1 MGRGREPAPPP
12 MTRAPFALALDVG
25 GTFTDVILAERSG
38 RRLWVAKSA
47 SVPSEPA
54 AGFFGGVDRIVE
66 QSAAGPDEIA
76 MVLHGSTVATNAILE
91 GKGARTGLV
100 TTAGFRHV
108 LEIGRAE
115 IPRAANLFAWVKPK
129 RPVPPRNVFEVAG
142 RMRLDGSEATPL
154 DEAALEA
161 VAGEIAARRLEA
173 VAVVF
178 LHSYANPA
186 HERRAGEILRAR
198 LPGVEI
204 SLSVDVLPL
213 FREYERATATALN
226 ASVQPV
232 VGRYIGRLSSGLG
245 ERGLSAP
252 LFIMK
257 SNGGTCPPDEAARGG
272 VHLAL
277 SGPAAGARGAAH
289 LGRLAGFGDI
299 LTIDMGGTS
308 ADVALIRDGEPA
320 TTTTGRI
327 GDHPL
332 ALSIIDIHTIGAGG
346 GSIASVAGHGAIR
359 VGPES
364 AGADPGPAAYGK
376 GGRHP
381 TVTDANLVLGRIPP
395 HLLDGEVAL
404 DRAAAEAAIDTHLA
418 RPLGVG
424 TLAAARGM
432 CDLVDNTMTGALKVM
447 SVERGLDPRAFTLA
461 AFGGAGPVHGAR
473 LMRLLGA
480 PRLLVPRYPG
490 ILCAIGLLATDLRY
504 DFAVTRL
511 HRAGAYDLAAIEA
524 TFADL
529 TARAEAR
536 LQADG
541 IPPDRRRYAR
551 AADLRYEKQGVEL
564 TVPLGDAAI
573 TEAGTARL
581 VADFHA
587 LHDRLYTFSDAA
599 APVEIVNLRVEATGL
614 TDSIALP
621 EIARGAAP
629 PEPDHE
635 RPASLDDAQPR
646 PVPVYRREALLAD
659 QAIRGPAIVDQ
670 LDATTVILPGQSAR
684 TDRFGNLIVTEGAS

>member
-1 MGRGREPAPPP
+1 MAEP
-12 MTRAPFALALDVG
+12 PFALALDVG

-47 SVPSEPA
+47 SIPRNPA
-54 AGFFGGVDRIVE
+54 AGFFGGVDKILS
-66 QSAAGPDEIA
+66 QSTANADEIA

-100 TTAGFRHV
+100 ITAGFRHV

-115 IPRAANLFAWVKPK
+115 IPRAANLFSWVKPK
-129 RPVPPRNVFEVAG
+129 RPVLPRNIFEVTG
-142 RMRLDGSEATPL
+142 RMRLDGSEVMPL
-154 DEAALEA
+154 DETALEEVTA
-161 VAGEIAARRLEA
+161 QIAARGLEA
-173 VAVVF
+173 IAVVF

-186 HERRAGEILRAR
+186 HERRAGEILRDR

-232 VGRYIGRLSSGLG
+232 VGRYIGQLSSGLR
-245 ERGLSAP
+245 ERGLGAP

-289 LGRLAGFGDI
+289 LGQLAGFNDI

-346 GSIASVAGHGAIR
+346 GSIASVADNGAIR

-376 GGRHP
+376 GGTRP

-404 DRAAAEAAIDTHLA
+404 DLASAKAAIEAHVA
-418 RPLGVG
+418 RPLGIDL
-424 TLAAARGM
+424 LAAARGI
-432 CDLVDNTMTGALKVM
+432 CDLVENTMTGALKVM
-447 SVERGLDPRAFTLA
+447 SIERGLDPRAFTLA
-461 AFGGAGPVHGAR
+461 AFGGAGPMHGAR
-473 LMRLLGA
+473 LMRLLGT
-480 PRLLVPRYPG
+480 PCQLVPRYPG

-511 HRAGAYDLAAIEA
+511 QRAGAFDLAAIEA

-529 TARAEAR
+529 TADAQAR
-536 LQADG
+536 LAADG
-541 IPPDRRRYAR
+541 IDPARRRFAR

-564 TVPLGDAAI
+564 TVPVGDATM
-573 TEAGTARL
+573 TEAAAARL

-587 LHDRLYTFSDAA
+587 LHDRLYTFSDPT
-599 APVEIVNLRVEATGL
+599 APVEILNLRVEATGL
-614 TDSIALP
+614 TDRITLP
-621 EIARGAAP
+621 EIARAGSGMR

-635 RPASLDDAQPR
+635 RLASLDPGPSR
-646 PVPVYRREALLAD
+646 PAPVFRREALLAD
-659 QAIRGPAIVDQ
+659 HVILGPAIVDQ
-670 LDATTVILPGQSAR
+670 LDSTTVILPGQSAR
-684 TDRFGNLIVTEGAS
+684 TDRFGNLIVTEGEG

>member
-1 MGRGREPAPPP
+1 M
-12 MTRAPFALALDVG
+12 MTDAPFALALDVG

-38 RRLWVAKSA
+38 RRLWVTKSA
-47 SVPSEPA
+47 STPSDPA
-54 AGFFGGVDRIVE
+54 AGFFAGVEKILA
-66 QSAAGPDEIA
+66 QSGVSATEIA
-76 MVLHGSTVATNAILE
+76 LVLHGSTVVTNAIIE

-115 IPRAANLFAWVKPK
+115 IPRAANLFGWVKPK
-129 RPVPPRNVFEVAG
+129 RPVLPRNVFEVAG
-142 RMRLDGSEATPL
+142 RIRLDGTETAPL
-154 DEAALEA
+154 DEAALAA
-161 VAGEIAARRLEA
+161 VAGEIAAKGLEA

-186 HERRAGEILRAR
+186 HERRAGEILRER

-232 VGRYIGRLSSGLG
+232 VGRYIGRLASGLS
-245 ERGLSAP
+245 ELGLAAP

-257 SNGGTCPPDEAARGG
+257 SNGGICPPDEAARGG
-272 VHLAL
+272 IHLAF

-289 LGRLAGFGDI
+289 LGRLAGFDDI
-299 LTIDMGGTS
+299 LTIDIGGTS
-308 ADVALIRDGEPA
+308 SDVALIREGAPV

-327 GDHPL
+327 GEHPL
-332 ALSIIDIHTIGAGG
+332 ALSMIDIHTIGAGG
-346 GSIASVAGHGAIR
+346 GSIATVADHGAIR

-376 GGRHP
+376 GGTRP

-404 DRAAAEAAIDTHLA
+404 DREAAETAIETHVA
-418 RPLGVG
+418 GPLGIDI
-424 TLAAARGM
+424 LAAARGM
-432 CDLVDNTMTGALKVM
+432 SDLVDNNMIGALKVM

-461 AFGGAGPVHGAR
+461 AFGGAGPVHGSR

-480 PRLLVPRYPG
+480 PRLLIPRYPG
-490 ILCAIGLLATDLRY
+490 ILSAIGLLATDLRY

-511 HRAGAYDLAAIEA
+511 QRAGAFDLAAIEA
-524 TFADL
+524 TFAELVAQAD
-529 TARAEAR
+529 AR
-536 LQADG
+536 LIDDG
-541 IPPDRRRYAR
+541 IPPERRHFAR

-564 TVPLGDAAI
+564 TVPIADAAM
-573 TEAGTARL
+573 TESTVSRL
-581 VADFHA
+581 VSDFHA
-587 LHDRLYTFSDAA
+587 LHDRLYTFSNPA
-599 APVEIVNLRVEATGL
+599 APVEIVNLRLEATGL
-614 TDSIALP
+614 VDKIVLL
-621 EIARGAAP
+621 EIAGSAP
-629 PEPDHE
+629 GSSPEPDHE
-635 RPASLDDAQPR
+635 RLASLDPGPPCAT
-646 PVPVYRREALLAD
+646 PVYRREALLAD
-659 QAIRGPAIVDQ
+659 HVIHGPAIVDQ
-670 LDATTVILPGQSAR
+670 LDSTTVILPGQSAR

>member
-1 MGRGREPAPPP
+1 MAEP
-12 MTRAPFALALDVG
+12 PFALALDVG

-47 SVPSEPA
+47 SVPSDPA
-54 AGFFGGVDRIVE
+54 TGFFDGVDKILARSGAIAE
-66 QSAAGPDEIA
+66 EIA

-91 GKGARTGLV
+91 SKGARTGLV
-100 TTAGFRHV
+100 TSAGFRHV

-115 IPRAANLFAWVKPK
+115 IPRAANLFSWVKPK
-129 RPVPPRNVFEVAG
+129 RPVLPRNVFEVAG
-142 RMRLDGSEATPL
+142 RIRLDGSEAIPL
-154 DEAALEA
+154 DEAALEL
-161 VAGEIAARRLEA
+161 VAARIAARGLEA
-173 VAVVF
+173 IAVVF

-186 HERRAGEILRAR
+186 HERRAGEVLRAR

-232 VGRYIGRLSSGLG
+232 VGRYIGRLASGLSA
-245 ERGLSAP
+245 RGLAAP

-257 SNGGTCPPDEAARGG
+257 SNGGTSPPDEAARGG
-272 VHLAL
+272 IHLAL

-289 LGRLAGFGDI
+289 LGGLAGFEDI

-308 ADVALIRDGEPA
+308 ADVALIRGGEPA
-320 TTTTGRI
+320 TTTTGHI

-364 AGADPGPAAYGK
+364 AGAVPGPAAYGK
-376 GGRHP
+376 GGTRP

-404 DRAAAEAAIDTHLA
+404 DRNAAATAIDEHVA
-418 RPLGVG
+418 RPLGIDV
-424 TLAAARGM
+424 LAAARGI
-432 CDLVDNTMTGALKVM
+432 CDLVDSNMTGALKVM
-447 SVERGLDPRAFTLA
+447 SVERGLDPRAFALA
-461 AFGGAGPVHGAR
+461 AFGGAGPMHGAR
-473 LMRLLGA
+473 LMRLLGT

-490 ILCAIGLLATDLRY
+490 MLCAIGLLATDLRY

-511 HRAGAYDLAAIEA
+511 QRAGVFDLAAIEA
-524 TFADL
+524 TFAEL
-529 TARAEAR
+529 TAEAQAR
-536 LQADG
+536 LAGDG
-541 IPPDRRRYAR
+541 IAPEQRRFAR

-564 TVPLGDAAI
+564 TVPLGDATM
-573 TEAGTARL
+573 TEATAARL

-587 LHDRLYTFSDAA
+587 LHDRLYTFSDPT
-599 APVEIVNLRVEATGL
+599 APVEILNLRVEATGL
-614 TDSIALP
+614 TDRITLP
-621 EIARGAAP
+621 EIARAAP
-629 PEPDHE
+629 GTRPEPDHE
-635 RPASLDDAQPR
+635 RLASLDPGPPR
-646 PVPVYRREALLAD
+646 ATPIYRRDALLAD
-659 QAIRGPAIVDQ
+659 HLIHGPAIVDQ

-684 TDRFGNLIVTEGAS
+684 TDRFGNLIVTEGEK

>member
-1 MGRGREPAPPP
+1 M
-12 MTRAPFALALDVG
+12 MTDAPFALALDVG

-47 SVPSEPA
+47 STPSDPA
-54 AGFFGGVDRIVE
+54 AGFFVGVEKILA
-66 QSAAGPDEIA
+66 QSGASATEIA
-76 MVLHGSTVATNAILE
+76 MVLHGSTVVTNAIIE

-115 IPRAANLFAWVKPK
+115 IPRAANLFGWVKPK
-129 RPVPPRNVFEVAG
+129 RPVLPRNVFEVAG
-142 RMRLDGSEATPL
+142 RIRLDGTETVPL
-154 DEAALEA
+154 DEAALAA
-161 VAGEIAARRLEA
+161 VAGEIAAKGLEA

-186 HERRAGEILRAR
+186 HERRAGEILRER

-213 FREYERATATALN
+213 FREYERATVTALN

-232 VGRYIGRLSSGLG
+232 VGRYIGRLSSGLS
-245 ERGLSAP
+245 ELGLAAP

-257 SNGGTCPPDEAARGG
+257 SNGGICSPEEAARGG
-272 VHLAL
+272 IHLAL

-289 LGRLAGFGDI
+289 LGRLAGFDDI
-299 LTIDMGGTS
+299 LTIDIGGTS
-308 ADVALIRDGEPA
+308 SDVALIREGAPV

-327 GDHPL
+327 GEHPL

-346 GSIASVAGHGAIR
+346 GSIATVADHGAIR

-376 GGRHP
+376 GGTRP
-381 TVTDANLVLGRIPP
+381 TITDANLVLGRIPP

-404 DRAAAEAAIDTHLA
+404 DREAAETAIETHVA
-418 RPLGVG
+418 RPLGINI
-424 TLAAARGM
+424 LAAARGM
-432 CDLVDNTMTGALKVM
+432 SDLIDNNMIGALKVM

-461 AFGGAGPVHGAR
+461 VFGGAGPVHGSR

-480 PRLLVPRYPG
+480 PRLLIPRYPG
-490 ILCAIGLLATDLRY
+490 ILSAIGLLATDLRY
-504 DFAVTRL
+504 DFATTRL
-511 HRAGAYDLAAIEA
+511 QRAGAFDLAAIEA
-524 TFADL
+524 TFAEMV
-529 TARAEAR
+529 AQAEAR
-536 LQADG
+536 LVEDG
-541 IPPDRRRYAR
+541 IPPERRHFAR

-564 TVPLGDAAI
+564 TVPIADAAM
-573 TEAGTARL
+573 TASTAARL
-581 VADFHA
+581 VSDFHA
-587 LHDRLYTFSDAA
+587 FHDRLYTFSDPA

-614 TDSIALP
+614 MDKIVLP
-621 EIARGAAP
+621 EISASAP
-629 PEPDHE
+629 GSSPEPDHE
-635 RPASLDDAQPR
+635 RLASLDPGPLCAT
-646 PVPVYRREALLAD
+646 PVYRREALLAD
-659 QAIRGPAIVDQ
+659 HVIQGPAIVDQ
-670 LDATTVILPGQSAR
+670 LDSTTVILPGQSAR
-684 TDRFGNLIVTEGAS
+684 TDRFGNLVVTDGTL

>member
-1 MGRGREPAPPP
+1 MAGP
-12 MTRAPFALALDVG
+12 PFALALDVG

-38 RRLWVAKSA
+38 RRIWVAKSA
-47 SVPSEPA
+47 SVPSDPA
-54 AGFFGGVDRIVE
+54 AGFFGGVDKILV
-66 QSAAGPDEIA
+66 QSGASADEIA

-115 IPRAANLFAWVKPK
+115 IPRAANLFRWVKPK
-129 RPVPPRNVFEVAG
+129 RPVLPRNVFEVAG
-142 RMRLDGSEATPL
+142 RMRLDGSEVIPL
-154 DEAALEA
+154 DEAVLEL
-161 VAGEIAARRLEA
+161 VATQIAGRGLEA

-178 LHSYANPA
+178 MHSYANPA
-186 HERRAGEILRAR
+186 HERRAGEILRDR

-232 VGRYIGRLSSGLG
+232 VGRYIGRLSSGLVK
-245 ERGLSAP
+245 RGLAAP

-257 SNGGTCPPDEAARGG
+257 SNGGTCPPAEAARGG

-289 LGRLAGFGDI
+289 LGRLAGFGDM

-308 ADVALIRDGEPA
+308 ADVSLIRGGEPA

-376 GGRHP
+376 GGIHP

-404 DRAAAEAAIDTHLA
+404 DPVAAEAAIKEHVA
-418 RPLGVG
+418 RPLGIDI
-424 TLAAARGM
+424 LAAARGI

-461 AFGGAGPVHGAR
+461 AFGGAGPMHGAR
-473 LMRLLGA
+473 LMRLLGT

-504 DFAVTRL
+504 VFAVTRL
-511 HRAGAYDLAAIEA
+511 QRAGAFDLGAIEA
-524 TFADL
+524 TFAEL
-529 TARAEAR
+529 TADAQAR
-536 LQADG
+536 LAADG
-541 IPPDRRRYAR
+541 IAPQQRRFAR

-564 TVPLGDAAI
+564 TVPIGD
-573 TEAGTARL
+573 TAMTDAVADRL

-587 LHDRLYTFSDAA
+587 LHERLYTFCDPA
-599 APVEIVNLRVEATGL
+599 APVEILNLRVEATGL
-614 TDSIALP
+614 TDRITLP
-621 EIARGAAP
+621 EIACAGSGTK

-635 RPASLDDAQPR
+635 RLASLDPGPR
-646 PVPVYRREALLAD
+646 LPTPVYRREALLAD
-659 QAIRGPAIVDQ
+659 HVIHGPAIVDQ
-670 LDATTVILPGQSAR
+670 LDSTTVILPGQSAL
-684 TDRFGNLIVTEGAS
+684 TDPLGNLIVTEGRP

>member
-1 MGRGREPAPPP
+1 MADAPY
-12 MTRAPFALALDVG
+12 ALALDVG

-38 RRLWVAKSA
+38 RRLWVTKSA
-47 SVPSEPA
+47 SVPSDPA
-54 AGFFGGVDRIVE
+54 AGFFGGVDKILA
-66 QSAAGPDEIA
+66 QSQADPGEIA

-91 GKGARTGLV
+91 GKGAHTALI
-100 TTAGFRHV
+100 TSAGFRHV

-115 IPRAANLFAWVKPK
+115 IPRAANLFGWVKPK
-129 RPVPPRNVFEVAG
+129 RPVPPRNIFEVAG
-142 RMRLDGSEATPL
+142 RIRLDGTEVTPL

-161 VAGEIAARRLEA
+161 VASEISARGLET

-186 HERRAGEILRAR
+186 HERRAGEILSVH

-204 SLSVDVLPL
+204 SLSADVLTL
-213 FREYERATATALN
+213 FREYERSTATALN
-226 ASVQPV
+226 ASVQPI
-232 VGRYIGRLSSGLG
+232 VGGYIRRLSNGLT
-245 ERGLSAP
+245 ERQIGSP

-257 SNGGTCPPDEAARGG
+257 SNGGICPPDEAARSG

-289 LGRLAGFGDI
+289 LGRLAGFEDI

-308 ADVALIRDGEPA
+308 ADVALIRGGDPA

-332 ALSIIDIHTIGAGG
+332 ALSITDIHTIGAGG
-346 GSIASVAGHGAIR
+346 GSIATVTGHGAIR

-364 AGADPGPAAYGK
+364 AGAAPGPAAYGR
-376 GGRHP
+376 GGTSP

-395 HLLDGEVAL
+395 HLLDGEVTL
-404 DRAAAEAAIDTHLA
+404 NRKAAETAIATHVA
-418 RPLGVG
+418 RPLGIDVP
-424 TLAAARGM
+424 TAARGI
-432 CDLVDNTMTGALKVM
+432 CDLVDNNMTGALKVM
-447 SVERGLDPRAFTLA
+447 SVERGLDPRDFTLS

-473 LMRLLGA
+473 LMGLLGA
-480 PRLLVPRYPG
+480 PCLLVPRYPG

-504 DFAVTRL
+504 DYAVTRL
-511 HRAGAYDLAAIEA
+511 QRAGAYDLAVIEA
-524 TFADL
+524 TFAELVD
-529 TARAEAR
+529 RADER
-536 LQADG
+536 LSQDG
-541 IPPDRRRYAR
+541 IPTQHRQFAR

-564 TVPLGDAAI
+564 TIPLQGSAVN
-573 TEAGTARL
+573 ARSVTQL

-587 LHDRLYTFSDAA
+587 LHDRLYTFCDID

-614 TDSIALP
+614 TDRIALP
-621 EIARGAAP
+621 EIATAPPGAR
-629 PEPDHE
+629 PEPDHQ
-635 RPASLDDAQPR
+635 RQACLGDGAACPT
-646 PVPVYRREALLAD
+646 PVYRREALMAD
-659 QAIRGPAIVDQ
+659 HVIEGPAIVDQ

-684 TDRFGNLIVTEGAS
+684 TDRFGNLIVTEGRS

>member
-1 MGRGREPAPPP
+1 
-12 MTRAPFALALDVG
+12 MTGAPFALALDVG

-38 RRLWVAKSA
+38 RQLWVTKSA
-47 SVPSEPA
+47 SVPSDPSS
-54 AGFFGGVDRIVE
+54 GFFGGVDKIMA
-66 QSAAGPDEIA
+66 QSDATPAEIA

-115 IPRAANLFAWVKPK
+115 IPRAANLYGWVKPK
-129 RPVPPRNVFEVAG
+129 RPVLARNIFEVPG
-142 RMRLDGSEATPL
+142 RIKLDGSEAVAL
-154 DEAALEA
+154 DEAAAKA
-161 VAGEIAARRLEA
+161 VADQIAARGLEA

-186 HERRAGEILRAR
+186 HERRTGEILGAR

-204 SLSVDVLPL
+204 ALSVDVLPL
-213 FREYERATATALN
+213 FREYERATATVLN

-232 VGRYIGRLSSGLG
+232 VGRYIGLLARGLT
-245 ERGLSAP
+245 ERGIGAP

-289 LGRLAGFGDI
+289 LGRLAGFDDV

-308 ADVALIRDGEPA
+308 ADVALIRGGEPA
-320 TTTTGRI
+320 ATSTGRI

-332 ALSIIDIHTIGAGG
+332 ALPIIDIHSIGAGG
-346 GSIASVAGHGAIR
+346 GSIATVATHGAIR

-364 AGADPGPAAYGK
+364 AGADPGPASYGK
-376 GGRHP
+376 GGARP

-395 HLLDGEVAL
+395 HLLDGEVPL
-404 DRAAAEAAIDTHLA
+404 DRAAAETAIMEHVA
-418 RPLGVG
+418 RPLGTDV
-424 TLAAARGM
+424 LAAARGIIA
-432 CDLVDNTMTGALKVM
+432 LVDNNMTGALKVM
-447 SVERGLDPRAFTLA
+447 SVERGLDPRGFTLA
-461 AFGGAGPVHGAR
+461 AFGGAGPAHGAR

-511 HRAGAYDLAAIEA
+511 NRAGSWDLAGIEA
-524 TFADL
+524 TFAEL

-536 LQADG
+536 LTADG
-541 IPPDRRRYAR
+541 VPPERRRYAR
-551 AADLRYEKQGVEL
+551 AADLRYAGQGVEL
-564 TVPLGDAAI
+564 TVPLGDAAMAES
-573 TEAGTARL
+573 TAARL
-581 VADFHA
+581 VAGFHA
-587 LHDRLYTFSDAA
+587 LHEQLYTFSDPT
-599 APVEIVNLRVEATGL
+599 APVEIVNLRFDATGL
-614 TDSIALP
+614 TDSITLP
-621 EIARGAAP
+621 EIARSAVP

-635 RPASLDDAQPR
+635 RMACLDHAPPR
-646 PVPVYRREALLAD
+646 PVPVYRREALLAE
-659 QAIRGPAIVDQ
+659 QEIHGPAIVDQ
-670 LDATTVILPGQSAR
+670 LDSTTVILPGQSAL
-684 TDRFGNLIVTEGAS
+684 TDRWGNLIVTEGTP

>member
-1 MGRGREPAPPP
+1 MAEP
-12 MTRAPFALALDVG
+12 PFALALDVG

-47 SVPSEPA
+47 SVPSDPA
-54 AGFFGGVDRIVE
+54 TGFFDGVDKILA
-66 QSAAGPDEIA
+66 QSCAIAEEIA

-91 GKGARTGLV
+91 SKGARTGLV

-115 IPRAANLFAWVKPK
+115 IPRAANLFGWVKPK
-129 RPVPPRNVFEVAG
+129 RPVPPRNVFEAAG
-142 RMRLDGSEATPL
+142 RIRLDGSEVIPL
-154 DEAALEA
+154 DEAALEI
-161 VAGEIAARRLEA
+161 VAARIAARGLEA
-173 VAVVF
+173 IAVVF

-232 VGRYIGRLSSGLG
+232 VGRYIGRLAS
-245 ERGLSAP
+245 GLSARGLAAP
-252 LFIMK
+252 LLIMK

-272 VHLAL
+272 IHLAL

-289 LGRLAGFGDI
+289 LGRLAVFEDI

-308 ADVALIRDGEPA
+308 ADVALIRGGEPA
-320 TTTTGRI
+320 ATTTGHI

-376 GGRHP
+376 GGTRP

-404 DRAAAEAAIDTHLA
+404 DRNAAETAIDQHVA
-418 RPLGVG
+418 RPLGIDV
-424 TLAAARGM
+424 LAAARGI
-432 CDLVDNTMTGALKVM
+432 CDLVDNNMTGALKVM
-447 SVERGLDPRAFTLA
+447 SVERGLDPRAFALA
-461 AFGGAGPVHGAR
+461 AFGGAGPMHGAR
-473 LMRLLGA
+473 LMRLLGT

-511 HRAGAYDLAAIEA
+511 HRAGTFDLAAIEA
-524 TFADL
+524 AFAEL
-529 TARAEAR
+529 TAGAQAR
-536 LQADG
+536 LAADG
-541 IPPDRRRYAR
+541 IAPEQRRFAR

-564 TVPLGDAAI
+564 TVPLGDATM
-573 TEAGTARL
+573 TEATAARM

-587 LHDRLYTFSDAA
+587 LHDRLYTFSDPT
-599 APVEIVNLRVEATGL
+599 APVEILNLRVEATGL
-614 TDSIALP
+614 TDRIALP
-621 EIARGAAP
+621 EIARAAP
-629 PEPDHE
+629 GRRPEPDHE
-635 RPASLDDAQPR
+635 RLASLDPGPPCATPI
-646 PVPVYRREALLAD
+646 YRREALLAD
-659 QAIRGPAIVDQ
+659 HLIHGPAIVDQ

-684 TDRFGNLIVTEGAS
+684 TDRFGNLIVTEGEV

>member
-1 MGRGREPAPPP
+1 MAEV
-12 MTRAPFALALDVG
+12 PFALALDVG

-38 RRLWVAKSA
+38 KRLWVTKSA
-47 SVPSEPA
+47 SVPNDPA
-54 AGFFGGVDRIVE
+54 AGFFSGVDKILA
-66 QSAAGPDEIA
+66 QSGTGAAEIA

-115 IPRAANLFAWVKPK
+115 IPRAANLYGWVKPK
-129 RPVPPRNVFEVAG
+129 RPVRARNIFEVPE
-142 RMRLDGSEATPL
+142 RTRLDGSVALPL
-154 DEAALEA
+154 DEAAVEA
-161 VAGEIAARRLEA
+161 VAEQIAAKRLEA

-204 SLSVDVLPL
+204 ALSVDVLPL

-226 ASVQPV
+226 AAVQPV
-232 VGRYIGRLSSGLG
+232 VGRYIRRLARGLT
-245 ERGLSAP
+245 ERGIGAP

-277 SGPAAGARGAAH
+277 SGPAAGAPGAAP
-289 LGRLAGFGDI
+289 LGRLAGFDDI

-308 ADVALIRDGEPA
+308 ADVALIRGGEPA
-320 TTTTGRI
+320 TTSTGRI
-327 GDHPL
+327 GEHPL
-332 ALSIIDIHTIGAGG
+332 ALPIIDIHTIGAGG
-346 GSIASVAGHGAIR
+346 GSIASVAAHGAIR

-376 GGRHP
+376 GGTLP

-395 HLLDGEVAL
+395 HLLDGEVPL
-404 DRAAAEAAIDTHLA
+404 DRAAAEAAIRDHVAT
-418 RPLGVG
+418 PLGMDVL
-424 TLAAARGM
+424 TAARGM
-432 CDLVDNTMTGALKVM
+432 IALVDNNMTGALKVM
-447 SVERGLDPRAFTLA
+447 SVERGLDPRDFTLA

-511 HRAGAYDLAAIEA
+511 NRAGAYDLAGIEA
-524 TFADL
+524 TFAEL
-529 TARAEAR
+529 TARAETR
-536 LQADG
+536 LEADG
-541 IPPDRRRYAR
+541 VAPDRRRYVR
-551 AADLRYEKQGVEL
+551 AVDLRYEKQGVEL
-564 TVPLGDAAI
+564 TVPLGDGAMTETAAV
-573 TEAGTARL
+573 RL
-581 VADFHA
+581 VEDFHA
-587 LHDRLYTFSDAA
+587 LHERLYTFCEPD

-614 TDSIALP
+614 TDSITLP
-621 EIARGAAP
+621 EIARSPAP
-629 PEPDHE
+629 PEPDGE
-635 RPASLDDAQPR
+635 RLACLDDGAPR
-646 PVPVYRREALLAD
+646 PTPVYRREALLAD
-659 QAIRGPAIVDQ
+659 QTIEGPAIVDQ
-670 LDATTVILPGQSAR
+670 LDSTTVILPGQSAR
-684 TDRFGNLIVTEGAS
+684 TDRWGNLIVSEGAP

>member
-1 MGRGREPAPPP
+1 MADAPY
-12 MTRAPFALALDVG
+12 ALALDVG

-38 RRLWVAKSA
+38 NRLWVAKSA
-47 SVPSEPA
+47 SVPSDPS
-54 AGFFGGVDRIVE
+54 AGFFGGVDKILA
-66 QSAAGPDEIA
+66 QSRAEPDEIA

-91 GKGARTGLV
+91 GKGARTALI
-100 TTAGFRHV
+100 TSAGFRHV

-115 IPRAANLFAWVKPK
+115 IPRASNLFGWIKPK
-129 RPVPPRNVFEVAG
+129 RPVLPRNIFEIAG
-142 RMRLDGSEATPL
+142 RIRLDGSEVTPL
-154 DEAALEA
+154 DEAALSA
-161 VAGEIAARRLEA
+161 VASQIADGDFQA

-186 HERRAGEILRAR
+186 HERRAGEILRAH
-198 LPGVEI
+198 LPGIEI
-204 SLSVDVLPL
+204 SLSIDVLPL

-232 VGRYIGRLSSGLG
+232 VGGYIGRLSSGLT
-245 ERGLSAP
+245 ERKLAAP

-257 SNGGTCPPDEAARGG
+257 SNGGICPPDEAARGG

-289 LGRLAGFGDI
+289 LGRLAGFDDI

-308 ADVALIRDGEPA
+308 ADVALIRGGEPA

-346 GSIASVAGHGAIR
+346 GSIATVTDHGAIR

-364 AGADPGPAAYGK
+364 AGAAPGPAAYGQ
-376 GGRHP
+376 GGISP

-395 HLLDGEVAL
+395 HLLDGEVKL
-404 DRAAAEAAIDTHLA
+404 DRTAAEMAIETHVA
-418 RPLGVG
+418 RPLGIDV
-424 TLAAARGM
+424 AAAAHGM

-447 SVERGLDPRAFTLA
+447 SVERGLDPRDFTLS

-473 LMRLLGA
+473 LLGLLGA
-480 PRLLVPRYPG
+480 PRLLVTRYPG

-504 DFAVTRL
+504 DYAVTRL
-511 HRAGAYDLAAIEA
+511 QRAGAYDLDEIGA
-524 TFADL
+524 TFAELASRADDRL
-529 TARAEAR
+529 SRDGTAPKNR
-536 LQADG
+536 QFT
-541 IPPDRRRYAR
+541 Y

-564 TVPLGDAAI
+564 TVPLMDSTIG
-573 TEAGTARL
+573 AGAVEVL
-581 VADFHA
+581 VSDFHA
-587 LHDRLYTFSDAA
+587 LHDRLYTFCDPD

-614 TDSIALP
+614 TDRITLP
-621 EIARGAAP
+621 EIATAQAGTG

-635 RPASLDDAQPR
+635 RHASLGDGTAQPT
-646 PVPVYRREALLAD
+646 PVYRREALLAGHVI
-659 QAIRGPAIVDQ
+659 QGPAIVDQ

-684 TDRFGNLIVTEGAS
+684 TDRFGNLIVTEGGS